1 MKNEKKKI
9 DLPYQIWKRGF
20 SKKFKIVK
28 SKKLFEISRNN
39 HNVAR
44 GYDIKF
50 RLNKSKIIERY
61 IIIQGLSVQIVPII
75 FCTTD
80 KKYYTILVKQ
90 LRIGAQKSVCEFP
103 SGALSYKD
111 RNLKDS
117 ALREIRE
124 ELNLRIDAKKLLKL
138 SEKPIIMQP
147 VNSYL
152 KCQFFYFKLK
162 MTLKNLKKLNN
173 IKTGVANQNEFCI
186 SKVIK
191 LKKIDKMINDS
202 SLIVMRLLDK
212 KLRLNKKFL

>member
-1 MKNEKKKI
+1 MKKKKEI
-9 DLPYQIWKRGF
+9 DLPYKIWKKGF
-20 SKKFKIVK
+20 SKKYKIIK
-28 SKKLFEISRNN
+28 SKKLFEISRNS

-50 RLNKSKIIERY
+50 KLNNSKIIERY

-75 FCTTD
+75 FCTSN

-90 LRIGAQKSVCEFP
+90 LRIGSQKSICEFP

-111 RNLKDS
+111 NNLKDA
-117 ALREIRE
+117 ALREIKE
-124 ELNLRIDAKKLLKL
+124 ELNLKIDTKKLLKL
-138 SEKPIIMQP
+138 SEKPVIMQP

-162 MTLKNLKKLNN
+162 MTLKNLKKLDNV
-173 IKTGVANQNEFCI
+173 KTGVENQNEFCI

-191 LKKIDKMINDS
+191 LKSVDNMMNDS
-202 SLIVMRLLDK
+202 SLIAMRLLNK
-212 KLRLNKKFL
+212 KLKLNKKFL

>member
-1 MKNEKKKI
+1 MKNKKKI
-9 DLPYQIWKRGF
+9 DLPYEIWKKGF

-39 HNVAR
+39 HNIAR

-50 RLNKSKIIERY
+50 RFNKSKIIERY
-61 IIIQGLSVQIVPII
+61 IIIQGLSVQILPII
-75 FCTTD
+75 YCTTN

-90 LRIGAQKSVCEFP
+90 LRIGAQKSICEFP
-103 SGALSYKD
+103 SGSLSYKD
-111 RNLKDS
+111 KNFKH
-117 ALREIRE
+117 AAIREIKE
-124 ELNLRIDAKKLLKL
+124 ELNLQIKPQKLLKL

-162 MTLKNLKKLNN
+162 MTLKNLKKLDN

-191 LKKIDKMINDS
+191 LKKIDKIMNDS
-202 SLIVMRLLDK
+202 SLIAMRLLEK
-212 KLRLNKKFL
+212 KLRINKKFL

>member
-1 MKNEKKKI
+1 MKNKKEI
-9 DLPYQIWKRGF
+9 DLPYKIWKKGF
-20 SKKFKIVK
+20 SKKYKIIK
-28 SKKLFEISRNN
+28 SKKLFEISRNS

-50 RLNKSKIIERY
+50 KLNNSKIIERY

-75 FCTTD
+75 FCTSN

-90 LRIGAQKSVCEFP
+90 LRIGSQKSICEFP

-111 RNLKDS
+111 NNLKDA
-117 ALREIRE
+117 ALREIKE
-124 ELNLRIDAKKLLKL
+124 ELNLKIDTKKLLKL
-138 SEKPIIMQP
+138 SEKPVIMQP

-162 MTLKNLKKLNN
+162 MTLKNLKKLDNV
-173 IKTGVANQNEFCI
+173 KTGVENQNEFCI

-191 LKKIDKMINDS
+191 LKSVDNMMNDS
-202 SLIVMRLLDK
+202 SLIAMRLLNK
-212 KLRLNKKFL
+212 KLKLNKKFL

>member
-1 MKNEKKKI
+1 MKNKKKKI
-9 DLPYQIWKRGF
+9 DLPYQIWKKGF
-20 SKKFKIVK
+20 SKKFRIIK

-39 HNVAR
+39 HNIAR

-50 RLNKSKIIERY
+50 RFNKSKIIERY

-90 LRIGAQKSVCEFP
+90 LRIGAQKNICEFP

-111 RNLKDS
+111 NNFKDA
-117 ALREIRE
+117 ALREIKE
-124 ELNLRIDAKKLLKL
+124 ELNLQIEPKKLLKL

-147 VNSYL
+147 VNNYL

-162 MTLKNLKKLNN
+162 MTLKNLKKLDN

-191 LKKIDKMINDS
+191 LKKIDKMMNDS
-202 SLIVMRLLDK
+202 SLIIMRLFYIIL
-212 KLRLNKKFL
+212 